1 MPLGLGRVYENLTE
15 KDIDFFLGQIEQ
27 VHLNEQDSAS
37 GREDNVGSQ
46 VAQVIPLDS
55 SLPTTSRSVPAFPLL
70 RGISD
75 SVTRGDL
82 VLLTIIKERYFYI
95 GPINSFNM
103 PNVGSNPSYSIKKRN
118 LGDGDYDLDLPNGYG
133 KGYPIEFRNKLA
145 KNRSSDLDGYD
156 GRYHHVAK
164 HTDMVLEGRHGN
176 AIRIGSRDIFPILNI
191 SNGNESDVEGT
202 RDGSLISMIQN
213 GSIRQHHGVFA
224 LSTEKRQSD
233 SLGRARLYCDNS
245 QVMALVRFYTAGNQ
259 GKTEQCRTRTN
270 TSTRGRSS

>member
-103 PNVGSNPSYSIKKRN
+103 PNVGSHPSYSIK
-118 LGDGDYDLDLPNGYG
+118 
-133 KGYPIEFRNKLA
+133 
-145 KNRSSDLDGYD
+145 
-156 GRYHHVAK
+156 
-164 HTDMVLEGRHGN
+164 
-176 AIRIGSRDIFPILNI
+176 
-191 SNGNESDVEGT
+191 
-202 RDGSLISMIQN
+202 
-213 GSIRQHHGVFA
+213 
-224 LSTEKRQSD
+224 
-233 SLGRARLYCDNS
+233 
-245 QVMALVRFYTAGNQ
+245 
-259 GKTEQCRTRTN
+259 
-270 TSTRGRSS
+270 